1 MRSTRKTD
9 RRGQDTNAGGKLVM
23 DVTIRIAIG
32 EDLPAITEIY
42 NQAVGL
48 QSATADTSPVSVES
62 RRTWLK
68 DHSPDQ
74 YPVFVAASKDGVLG
88 WCSLSAYRPGRMALR
103 HTAEISY
110 YIDERFRGQGIG
122 TLLVSHAIGQ
132 CEQLDIK
139 TLFAIILDINKDSVL
154 ILEKYGFE
162 QWGHLPGVADFNGRE
177 CGHLYY
183 GLRVVP

>member
-1 MRSTRKTD
+1 MNS
-9 RRGQDTNAGGKLVM
+9 N
-23 DVTIRIAIG
+23 IRIASGDDI
-32 EDLPAITEIY
+32 PVITEIY

-62 RRTWLK
+62 RRTWFK
-68 DHSPDQ
+68 EHAPDR
-74 YPVFVAASKDGVLG
+74 YPVFIAESENDVLG

-110 YIDERFRGQGIG
+110 YIDERFRGQGVG
-122 TLLVSHAIGQ
+122 SLLISHAIAQ
-132 CEQLDIK
+132 CEQLGIK
-139 TLFAIILDINKDSVL
+139 TLFAIILDVNTDSTL
-154 ILEKYGFE
+154 ILEKFGFE
-162 QWGHLPGVADFNGRE
+162 QWGHLPGVADFDGRE